1 MSAAPVAR
9 ALVTGVVVLAACHRG
24 DPRCAPAAPATL
36 ELRDGAG
43 ALLLADKGGA
53 LCDAQ
58 HRAVGAIEVTPDAV
72 TLKDAGGSP
81 RLILKATMP
90 ENTAAGTDAAGTVRV
105 RLYRDAVQARVLRPD
120 GVPLGSM
127 VRNGDGARIYD
138 PGSSPIMTAE
148 PRDRDLV
155 LRDSEGVVRHFVVP
169 GRDARAA
176 GVFSMNSLD
185 RSEQLAIYLF
195 WSR

>member
-1 MSAAPVAR
+1 MTR
-9 ALVTGVVVLAACHRG
+9 LFIIGALLVAACNKS
-24 DPRCAPAAPATL
+24 DPRCAPAAPSTV

-43 ALLLADKGGA
+43 ALLLADKNGA
-53 LCDAQ
+53 LCDPQ
-58 HRAVGAIEVTPDAV
+58 HKAVGAVEVTPDAV
-72 TLKDAGGSP
+72 ILKDAGGSP
-81 RLILKATMP
+81 RLILKATAP
-90 ENTAAGTDAAGTVRV
+90 DNTAAGSDGQGAVRV

-120 GVPLGSM
+120 GVPIGSM

-138 PGSSPIMTAE
+138 PSSSPIMAVE

-155 LRDSEGVVRHFVVP
+155 LRDSEGVVRNFVVP
-169 GRDARAA
+169 GKDARAA

-185 RSEQLAIYLF
+185 RAEQLAIYLF